1 MDDTQARLTLAEQ
14 IFNRTQANV
23 VERRH
28 WWERYAAGQLA
39 DPALVRDIAGFRQQ
53 LSEAVLAQTNWTEV
67 ARRLADAYAPTTG
80 TRWSIHRYNKLIGS
94 ATTEAEYLASV
105 WWTVDL
111 AQLVQF
117 GMINTLGIGM
127 AQAGE
132 LVAWR
137 LESDRVLYEVNRV
150 AKEA

>member
-14 IFNRTQANV
+14 IFNLTQANV

-39 DPALVRDIAGFRQQ
+39 DPALVRDIAEYRLQ
-53 LSEAVLAQTNWTEV
+53 LSADVLAQTNWTEV

-94 ATTEAEYLASV
+94 AATEAEYLASA
-105 WWTVDL
+105 WWIVDL

-137 LESDRVLYEVNRV
+137 LESDRVLFEVNRV

>member
-1 MDDTQARLTLAEQ
+1 MNDTQARLTLAEQ
-14 IFNRTQANV
+14 IFNRTQANI

-39 DPALVRDIAGFRQQ
+39 DPALVRDIAEFRMQI
-53 LSEAVLAQTNWTEV
+53 SADVLAQTNWTEV

-80 TRWSIHRYNKLIGS
+80 TRWSIHRYNKRIG
-94 ATTEAEYLASV
+94 AEAAEAQYLASV
-105 WWTVDL
+105 WWIVDL

-117 GMINTLGIGM
+117 GMINALGIGM

-150 AKEA
+150 AKDA